1 MSSATIRKVLAVV
14 VLLAAGMAFMWW
26 RMAPQPVE
34 LPPQVQTQQPEQS
47 SAAAGEVEPRI
58 LYPVPAPPEASVST
72 QTAEGEAQ
80 QVPPPG
86 LEQGDSLVGSALDVL
101 LDRKELSDLLVV
113 KDVVRRI
120 VVTVDNLPGE
130 QLPWGRSPIK
140 RADGSFEIDKRGD
153 EMTIS
158 ANNAARY
165 QPYVRL
171 AEAVDS
177 ASLVGVYTRLY
188 PLFQAAY
195 DELGYPNA
203 YFNDRL
209 VAVIDHML
217 AAPEPEGPIRLIQ
230 PKVRY
235 RFEDPALQSLSAG
248 HKIMVRM
255 GVENSRRIKAKLTDI
270 RRRLT
275 EAAGAR

>member
-1 MSSATIRKVLAVV
+1 MSSATTKKVLVV
-14 VLLAAGMAFMWW
+14 VLLVAGGVAFMWW
-26 RMAPQPVE
+26 RSAPQPID
-34 LPPQVQTQQPEQS
+34 LPPQVQTQQPEPG
-47 SAAAGEVEPRI
+47 SAATGQVEPRI
-58 LYPVPAPPEASVST
+58 LYPVVVPPDAPVSV
-72 QTAEGEAQ
+72 QTAEGEIP
-80 QVPPPG
+80 VPPPD
-86 LEQGDSLVGSALDVL
+86 LERGDSLVGSALDVL
-101 LDRKELSDLLVV
+101 LGKNELSELLVV
-113 KDVVRRI
+113 KDIVRRI

-130 QLPWGRSPIK
+130 QMPWARSPIK
-140 RADGSFEIDKRGD
+140 RADGSFEIDASGG
-153 EMTIS
+153 EMTMS
-158 ANNAARY
+158 ANNASRY

-171 AEAVDS
+171 AEAVDGG
-177 ASLVGVYTRLY
+177 SLVAVYTRLY

-248 HKIMVRM
+248 HKIMVRI
-255 GVENSRRIKAKLTDI
+255 GVENARKIKAKLRDI
-270 RRRLT
+270 RQRLT
-275 EAAGAR
+275 SAGGAR